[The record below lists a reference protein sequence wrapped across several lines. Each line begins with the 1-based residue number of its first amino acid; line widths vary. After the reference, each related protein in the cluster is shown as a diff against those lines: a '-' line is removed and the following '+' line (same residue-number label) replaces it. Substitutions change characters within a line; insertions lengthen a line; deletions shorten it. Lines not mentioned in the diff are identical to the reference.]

1 MDTRGSFLGHCA
13 WNKLCIDNNW
23 MLGGSSDRSSGSK
36 KEDKVE
42 GQKDEGRRNQ
52 VGSQSADGAGRADSR
67 IGLA

>member
-1 MDTRGSFLGHCA
+1 
-13 WNKLCIDNNW
+13 

-36 KEDKVE
+36 KEHKVE
-42 GQKDEGRRNQ
+42 GQKDEGRRDQ